1 MWDKII
7 EIFTQTPLWELALI
21 FFSRII
27 EVTMGTLRMILINKG
42 YRKQGVILAFFEV
55 TLWIFVAS
63 RVITGINE
71 APLKAIIYSLGFAS
85 GVYFGSKLETH
96 LAFGKVLIQVITSMA
111 MGPIVASFLREEGLG
126 VTSIDAHGKDEDKV
140 IIMTFTQRRGNS
152 EIIEKIK
159 AIDEHAVIVSNDISS
174 LHGGYISSWRRFV
187 K

>member
-7 EIFTQTPLWELALI
+7 NLFTQTPLWELALI

-27 EVTMGTLRMILINKG
+27 EVTLGTLRIILINKG

-55 TLWIFVAS
+55 TIWIFVAS
-63 RVITGINE
+63 RVITGISE

-96 LAFGKVLIQVITSMA
+96 LAFGKILIQVITSTT
-111 MGPIVASFLREEGLG
+111 MGPVLAAFLREEGLG
-126 VTSIDAHGKDEDKV
+126 VTSIDAHGKDEDKIV
-140 IIMTFTQRRGNS
+140 IMTFTQRRGKND
-152 EIIEKIK
+152 IINKIK
-159 AIDEHAVIVSNDISS
+159 AIDEQALVVSNDIST
-174 LHGGYISSWRRFV
+174 LHGGFIGSWRRFV